1 MTAEEFYE
9 LNRGKYFMYN
19 GEKVRVVG
27 CDFPHVIISTKKCG
41 WKFSTRVDV
50 DTSLLHDGD
59 AGKFVYIEDLIPIEP
74 QELNLC
80 EILKGCEGVE
90 LWSDIFGECKL
101 ISVNNANSYKILVS
115 VSYKDGKGTDYQT
128 FTKYGKFYDCYQ
140 NCKCMLW
147 PSETNRDW
155 STFKK
160 NVKDDDWFACT
171 DGNGVYTV
179 IQYGN
184 ISENWEY
191 IIPYDKFRLDLT
203 EEDLKKLSIV

>member
-1 MTAEEFYE
+1 
-9 LNRGKYFMYN
+9 MYN

-80 EILKGCEGVE
+80 EILKGCEGMVFY
-90 LWSDIFGECKL
+90 STIVGYCKL
-101 ISVNNANSYKILVS
+101 IKVNEFITIEYCDDEYVDLESDGKYF
-115 VSYKDGKGTDYQT
+115 KDGECTL
-128 FTKYGKFYDCYQ
+128 F
-140 NCKCMLW
+140 
-147 PSETNRDW
+147 PSKENRDW

-203 EEDLKKLSIV
+203 EEELKKLSIV